1 LRIAIAGIHAC
12 VTGGAESYL
21 RELLPLLEAKGH
33 EVTYGYQLADGAGI
47 PVARTEIAVD
57 LGRLA
62 ARALIALRPDVVL
75 QNGLVSPIDELRL
88 VRSGTPVVFFAH
100 AYAGLCIS
108 GTRRFS
114 RPEPRVCTRRFGAA
128 CWTKYFNRGCGGAS
142 PVTAIRLFREN
153 RIRLIAMREANAVVV
168 TSDHMRNLVL
178 AQRVDP
184 ERVFKVPLF
193 VHETAANT
201 SATRR
206 LERKQLI
213 YVGRI
218 TRLKGWPEMLEAFR
232 MFLRDHPGWRLSVV
246 GDGTDV
252 EELRSTVAGRGLPVT
267 VHPWQDDCGR
277 DSLLDSAT
285 LLILPSSWPEPFG
298 RVGLEAAR
306 LGVPTVAFDV
316 GGIREWLV
324 DGRTGRLASAGS
336 SSSLASAIAESI
348 SDARTYSRMAEEAR
362 LQSLKFGAEGH
373 VSALEAV
380 LARVAGH

>member
-1 LRIAIAGIHAC
+1 MRIVITGIHQF
-12 VTGGAESYL
+12 VTGGAETYL

-33 EVTYGYQLADGAGI
+33 DVRYGYQLRGGPGP
-47 PVARTEIAVD
+47 PVVRDEIAVD
-57 LGRLA
+57 MGESA
-62 ARALIALRPDVVL
+62 ARALVDLRADIVL
-75 QNGLVSPIDELRL
+75 QNSLISPTDELCL

-114 RPEPRVCTRRFGAA
+114 RPEPEVCSRRFGAA

-142 PVTAIRLFREN
+142 PVTALRLYREN
-153 RIRLIAMREANAVVV
+153 RLRLAAMREARAVVV
-168 TSDHMRNLVL
+168 TSEHMRSLVL
-178 AQRVDP
+178 AQGIAP

-193 VHETAANT
+193 VHKAAANT
-201 SATRR
+201 SASQR

-213 YVGRI
+213 YVGRV

-232 MFLRDHPGWRLSVV
+232 LFLQDHPGWRLNVV
-246 GDGTDV
+246 GDGSAL
-252 EELRSTVAGRGLPVT
+252 EELRATVAEHRLPVT
-267 VHPWQDDCGR
+267 VHPWQDERGR

-324 DGRTGRLASAGS
+324 DGQTGRLASPGS
-336 SSSLASAIAESI
+336 SSALASAIALSI
-348 SDARTYSRMAEEAR
+348 SDVETYSRMADQAR
-362 LQSLKFGAEGH
+362 LQSLRFGAEGH
-373 VSALEAV
+373 VSALEEV
-380 LARVAGH
+380 LTRVARR